1 MKMLQKFGFCF
12 QMAMPRQVRML
23 MILMCG
29 LQVMTLQGAAE
40 NDEKDSIADGVNALI
55 RFQNSIPENIFDVV
69 KQNDLDKL
77 KLLLANGANVNREN
91 YSDECKTALMYACE
105 NKGRKPLD
113 DFEYENNLQII
124 KLLIENGAD
133 IDAKTRTIGYYVL
146 GSMHHTPLMY
156 AWDRKDKEIIK
167 LLLMAPS
174 KIDKSIELYGAVLR
188 GCEDIV
194 DLLLQVPGINVNQKG
209 CFDETLLIAASQ
221 RNFIKIVQLL
231 LAHGADMN
239 FVDRNGKRAEDYA
252 NPEIR
257 AVFEQAKIDRQVN
270 IDMPVEA
277 DRARKRAREE
287 NDGLLNS
294 YFPIKENSVE
304 SNKKNRL

>member
-29 LQVMTLQGAAE
+29 LQAMTLQGAAE

-146 GSMHHTPLMY
+146 GSMHYTPFTY
-156 AWDRKDKEIIK
+156 AWDREDREEVIK
-167 LLLMAPS
+167 LLLMAPNIN
-174 KIDKSIELYGAVLR
+174 KINQSVELYGAVLR

-194 DLLLQVPGINVNQKG
+194 DLLLQVPGIDVNQKG
-209 CFDETLLIAASQ
+209 FCDETLLIVASQ
-221 RNFIKIVQLL
+221 KNFIKIVQLL

-252 NPEIR
+252 TPEIR

-287 NDGLLNS
+287 
-294 YFPIKENSVE
+294 SVE